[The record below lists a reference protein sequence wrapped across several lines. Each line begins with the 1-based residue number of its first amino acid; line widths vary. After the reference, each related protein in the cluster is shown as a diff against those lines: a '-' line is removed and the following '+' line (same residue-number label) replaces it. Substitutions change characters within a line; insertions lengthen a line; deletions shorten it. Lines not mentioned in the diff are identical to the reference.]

1 MTAQGAARLAAEGSP
16 EQARPVIEA
25 RGAGMEFP
33 CPVVAL
39 DDATFRIRQGELVS
53 FIGPSGVWQAEPSL
67 A

>member
-1 MTAQGAARLAAEGSP
+1 
-16 EQARPVIEA
+16 
-25 RGAGMEFP
+25 MEFP

-53 FIGPSGVWQAEPSL
+53 FIGPSRVWQAEPSL